1 MAMNRRPREGEIDM
15 TFRADYQPPF
25 LRQALL
31 VVAALALL
39 AAGCNSNTNTNSTG
53 ASERSTAGGG
63 QIDVNCVGNRI
74 ESPLEAFHYSFK
86 SAAGGS
92 VDKEA
97 EITPQS
103 MDVTIQDKSG
113 AHKYHGVR
121 SDEASWNNAVLSLSG
136 SGFTAMSARIDSIKN
151 KSAVAR
157 AGAEPMNGYQ
167 TTKYSIDTTR
177 ANSTELRAYEAFFG
191 SGSSDKGTLWVT
203 ADGCPVKLI
212 LDEATKQADSRVDQL
227 HYELDMIKR

>member
-1 MAMNRRPREGEIDM
+1 M
-15 TFRADYQPPF
+15 TFCANYQPPF
-25 LRQALL
+25 WRQTLL
-31 VVAALALL
+31 TAAALALL
-39 AAGCNSNTNTNSTG
+39 AGGCNSSANSTRAG
-53 ASERSTAGGG
+53 EKSTTAAGGG
-63 QIDVNCVGNRI
+63 IDVNCVGNHI
-74 ESPLEAFHYSFK
+74 ESPPEAFHYSFK
-86 SAAGGS
+86 SSVGSS

-103 MDVTIQDKSG
+103 MNVTIQDKSG

-136 SGFTAMSARIDSIKN
+136 SGLTVMSARVDSIKN
-151 KSAVAR
+151 KSAVVR

-167 TTKYSIDTTR
+167 TTKYSIDTTH
-177 ANSTELRAYEAFFG
+177 ANSSELRAYEAFFG
-191 SGSSDKGTLWVT
+191 QGSYDKGTIWVT

-212 LDEATKQADSRVDQL
+212 LDEATRQADGRVDQL

>member
-1 MAMNRRPREGEIDM
+1 M
-15 TFRADYQPPF
+15 TFCANYQPPF
-25 LRQALL
+25 WRQTLL
-31 VVAALALL
+31 AAAALALL
-39 AAGCNSNTNTNSTG
+39 AGGCNSSPNSTSAG
-53 ASERSTAGGG
+53 EKSTTAAGGV
-63 QIDVNCVGNRI
+63 IDVNCVGNHI
-74 ESPLEAFHYSFK
+74 ESPPEAFHYSFK
-86 SAAGGS
+86 SAVGGA

-121 SDEASWNNAVLSLSG
+121 SDEANWNSAVLSLSG
-136 SGFTAMSARIDSIKN
+136 SGFTVMSARIDSIKN
-151 KSAVAR
+151 KSAVVR

-167 TTKYSIDTTR
+167 TTKYSIDTTHS
-177 ANSTELRAYEAFFG
+177 NSSELRAYEAFFG
-191 SGSSDKGTLWVT
+191 SGSYDKGTIWAS

-212 LDEATKQADSRVDQL
+212 LDEATRQTDGHVDQF

>member
-1 MAMNRRPREGEIDM
+1 M

-25 LRQALL
+25 LRQTLL
-31 VVAALALL
+31 VAAALALL
-39 AAGCNSNTNTNSTG
+39 AGGCNSSANSTS
-53 ASERSTAGGG
+53 ADEKSTTAGG
-63 QIDVNCVGNRI
+63 QIDVNCVGNRV
-74 ESPLEAFHYSFK
+74 ENPLEAFHYSFK
-86 SAAGGS
+86 SAVGGS

-97 EITPQS
+97 EITPQT

-121 SDEASWNNAVLSLSG
+121 SDEASWNSAVLSLSG

-151 KSAVAR
+151 KSAVVR

-167 TTKYSIDTTR
+167 TTKYSIDTTH
-177 ANSTELRAYEAFFG
+177 ANSSELRAYEAFFG
-191 SGSSDKGTLWVT
+191 SGSFDKGTIWVT

-212 LDEATKQADSRVDQL
+212 LDEATRQADASTQL

>member
-1 MAMNRRPREGEIDM
+1 MIFCANYQPRLLRRP
-15 TFRADYQPPF
+15 
-25 LRQALL
+25 LL
-31 VVAALALL
+31 AAAALALL
-39 AAGCNSNTNTNSTG
+39 AAGCTSSTNTSSTG
-53 ASERSTAGGG
+53 AGERSTAEGS
-63 QIDVNCVGNRI
+63 QIDVNCVGNRV
-74 ESPLEAFHYSFK
+74 ESPPEAFHYSFK
-86 SAAGGS
+86 SSVGGA

-103 MDVTIQDKSG
+103 MDVAIQDKSG

-136 SGFTAMSARIDSIKN
+136 SGFTAMAARIDSIKN

-167 TTKYSIDTTR
+167 TTKYSIDTTH
-177 ANSTELRAYEAFFG
+177 ANSTELRAYEVFFG
-191 SGSSDKGTLWVT
+191 SGSYDKGTIWVT

-212 LDEATKQADSRVDQL
+212 LDEATKQADSRVDNL

>member
-1 MAMNRRPREGEIDM
+1 M
-15 TFRADYQPPF
+15 TFCANYQPPF
-25 LRQALL
+25 WRQTLL
-31 VVAALALL
+31 TAAALALL
-39 AAGCNSNTNTNSTG
+39 AGGCNSSANSTSAG
-53 ASERSTAGGG
+53 EKSTTAAGSG
-63 QIDVNCVGNRI
+63 IDVNCVGKHI
-74 ESPLEAFHYSFK
+74 ESPPEAFHYSFK
-86 SAAGGS
+86 SSVGGS

-103 MDVTIQDKSG
+103 MNVTIQDKSG

-136 SGFTAMSARIDSIKN
+136 SGLTVMSARVDSIKN
-151 KSAVAR
+151 KSAVVR

-167 TTKYSIDTTR
+167 TTKYSLDTTH
-177 ANSTELRAYEAFFG
+177 ANSSELRAYEAFFG
-191 SGSSDKGTLWVT
+191 SGSYDKGTIWVT

-212 LDEATKQADSRVDQL
+212 LDEATRQADGRVDQL

>member
-1 MAMNRRPREGEIDM
+1 MAFCAN
-15 TFRADYQPPF
+15 YQPPF
-25 LRQALL
+25 WRQTLL
-31 VVAALALL
+31 AAAALALL
-39 AAGCNSNTNTNSTG
+39 AGGCNSSANSTS
-53 ASERSTAGGG
+53 ASEKSMTAARDG
-63 QIDVNCVGNRI
+63 IDVNCLGNHI
-74 ESPLEAFHYSFK
+74 ESPPEAFHYSFK
-86 SAAGGS
+86 SAVGGS

-103 MDVTIQDKSG
+103 MDVTIQDKAG

-151 KSAVAR
+151 KSAIAR

-167 TTKYSIDTTR
+167 TTKYYIDSTH

-191 SGSSDKGTLWVT
+191 SGSYDKGTIWVT

-212 LDEATKQADSRVDQL
+212 LDEATKQADGRVDQL
-227 HYELDMIKR
+227 YYELDMIKR

>member
-1 MAMNRRPREGEIDM
+1 M
-15 TFRADYQPPF
+15 TFCANYQPLF
-25 LRQALL
+25 SRQTLL
-31 VVAALALL
+31 TAAALALL
-39 AAGCNSNTNTNSTG
+39 AGGCNSSANSTS
-53 ASERSTAGGG
+53 ADEKSTTAAGGG
-63 QIDVNCVGNRI
+63 IDVNCVGKHI
-74 ESPLEAFHYSFK
+74 ESPPEAFHYSFK
-86 SAAGGS
+86 SSVGGS

-103 MDVTIQDKSG
+103 MNVTIQDKSG

-136 SGFTAMSARIDSIKN
+136 SGLTVMSARVDSIKN
-151 KSAVAR
+151 KSAVVR
-157 AGAEPMNGYQ
+157 AGAESMNGYQ

-177 ANSTELRAYEAFFG
+177 ANSSELRAYEAFFG
-191 SGSSDKGTLWVT
+191 SGSYDKGTIWIT

-212 LDEATKQADSRVDQL
+212 LDEATRQADGRVDQL